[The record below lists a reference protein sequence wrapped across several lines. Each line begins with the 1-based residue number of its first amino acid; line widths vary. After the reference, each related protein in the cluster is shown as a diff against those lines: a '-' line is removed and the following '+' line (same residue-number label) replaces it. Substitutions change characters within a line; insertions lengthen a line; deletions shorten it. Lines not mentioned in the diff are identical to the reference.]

1 MVVTY
6 TDGSTDGSTYLVHM
20 ISACE
25 AFAETVRLFNLQRDL
40 PYLRLHLS
48 DIFWSVFVGTLLSLA
63 YFLIWIE
70 I

>member
-40 PYLRLHLS
+40 HKNN
-48 DIFWSVFVGTLLSLA
+48 IFCVYRIFFGL
-63 YFLIWIE
+63 FL
-70 I
+70 